1 MPSTDTTLD
10 GQLLIAM
17 PGMADT
23 RFARSI
29 VYLCAHNSAEGA
41 MGIVVNQ
48 LEPEVSL
55 KDLFVQLGIIA
66 EDESG
71 EMTGP
76 VTEMHVHRGGPVE
89 TGRGFVLHTSDFII
103 DGATLRIGGNVCLTS
118 TLEILRAI
126 AGGEGPRESI
136 FALGYAG
143 WAPGQLENE
152 IKANGW
158 LLAPGDDAILFDDNV
173 DAKYN
178 RALANL
184 GVDPA
189 MLSSDA
195 GHA

>member
-1 MPSTDTTLD
+1 
-10 GQLLIAM
+10 
-17 PGMADT
+17 MADT

-29 VYLCAHNSAEGA
+29 VYICAHNSDEGA

-48 LEPEVSL
+48 LEPEISL

-66 EDESG
+66 EG
-71 EMTGP
+71 ENSELTKP
-76 VTEMHVHRGGPVE
+76 VAEMHVHRGGPVE
-89 TGRGFVLHTSDFII
+89 TGRGFVLHTADFIL
-103 DGATLRIGGNVCLTS
+103 DGATLRVGENVCLTS

-126 AGGEGPRESI
+126 AGGSGPRDAL

-152 IKANGW
+152 IRANGW
-158 LLAPGDDAILFDDNV
+158 LLAPGDDAILFDEDN

-178 RALANL
+178 RALAKL

-189 MLSSDA
+189 MLSTDA